1 MATTLAELADRAQIT
16 LNDAGAATWPQATIE
31 AWVIE
36 AIREYTQTFPR
47 TLTKT
52 ITVAG
57 ASPGHSFDLTA
68 DLIAIHLVEYPG
80 DEDPPVYLQR
90 RSRTHPQ
97 FYNYE
102 GYYDVEPSG
111 DMTSFPTLYLSEE
124 PADGE
129 KIYWTAKCHHD
140 TTLVPGDDITVPE
153 HHEGLLLLFVLWQA
167 FKERLATEEQD
178 PDTTLAG
185 HVTLLQNLVKGATQ
199 AEREYKEAL
208 KRAKG
213 NVADG
218 GFSGPWAA
226 DKHDRIY

>member
-1 MATTLAELADRAQIT
+1 MTTLAELADRAQLS
-16 LNDAGAATWPQATIE
+16 LNDALAATWPQATVE
-31 AWVIE
+31 EWVIE
-36 AIREYTQTFPR
+36 AIREYTQSFPR

-52 ITVAG
+52 ITIAG
-57 ASPGHSFDLTA
+57 AAPGHAFDMTT
-68 DLIAIHLVEYPG
+68 DMIAVILVEYPG
-80 DEDPPVYLQR
+80 GEDPPVYLNR

-97 FYNYE
+97 FYNYQ

-111 DMTSFPTLYLSEE
+111 DMTAVPTLYLSEE
-124 PADGE
+124 PTAGE
-129 KIYWTAKCHHD
+129 TVLWTAKCHHD
-140 TTLVPGDDITVPE
+140 TTLVSGDDITVPE
-153 HHEGLLLLFVLWQA
+153 YNEGILLLFVLWQA

-208 KRAKG
+208 KRAQG

-218 GFSGPWAA
+218 TFSGPWAA
-226 DKHDRIY
+226 DIHDRIY